1 MRGKSTA
8 SGRRLFW
15 LVALAGYLA
24 VGSGCAWSPKSINSQ
39 GVGLYHQGN
48 YDGALALFHQALSL
62 EPNNP
67 NFYYNLARVHHQKGR
82 QTKDAQELEKAE
94 TYYNLCLDRDPNH
107 TDCYRSL
114 AVLLVEQGRKQDA
127 FTLLERWNMRSPHL
141 ADPKIELAR
150 LYEETGDLTAAKEKL
165 LAALQV
171 EPNNPRALA
180 ALGHVRERQGD
191 LVQALADYKRSLA
204 VNPAQPKVAL
214 RAAALQGQGV
224 VAQVPVVNP
233 PTTLATRP
241 GPLFR

>member
-1 MRGKSTA
+1 MRGKPTA

-24 VGSGCAWSPKSINSQ
+24 AGSGCAWNPKSINSQ

-62 EPNNP
+62 DPNNP

-114 AVLLVEQGRKQDA
+114 AVLLVEQGRKKDA

-180 ALGHVRERQGD
+180 ALGHVRERQGE

-204 VNPAQPKVAL
+204 INPAQPKVAL

>member
-24 VGSGCAWSPKSINSQ
+24 AGSGCAWSPKSINSQ

-114 AVLLVEQGRKQDA
+114 AVLLVEQGRKKDA

-204 VNPAQPKVAL
+204 INPAQPKVAL

>member
-1 MRGKSTA
+1 MRGKRPVHATWN
-8 SGRRLFW
+8 RRL
-15 LVALAGYLA
+15 LVVA
-24 VGSGCAWSPKSINSQ
+24 VFLSATYGCAWSPKSINSQ

-48 YDGALALFHQALSL
+48 YDGALALFHQAISL
-62 EPNNP
+62 DPNNP
-67 NFYYNLARVHHQKGR
+67 NFYYNLARVHHQKAR
-82 QTKDAQELEKAE
+82 QTKDAREREKAE

-214 RAAALQGQGV
+214 RAAALQGQGI
-224 VAQVPVVNP
+224 VAQVPMVNP

>member
-1 MRGKSTA
+1 MRGKRLVHAKLSQGLWITA
-8 SGRRLFW
+8 
-15 LVALAGYLA
+15 ALLLA
-24 VGSGCAWSPKSINSQ
+24 ASGCAWSPKSINSQ

-48 YDGALALFHQALSL
+48 YDGALALFHQAVSL

-82 QTKDAQELEKAE
+82 QTKDTRELEKAE

-171 EPNNPRALA
+171 EPNNSRALA

-224 VAQVPVVNP
+224 VAQVPMVNP